1 MSRCVDCSLDDKPIV
16 GPWSLVVGLT
26 INLGCEESERLVFA
40 YRCWAA
46 LCYAMLPRNCR
57 PNGRRCVALVF
68 SIAYLL
74 AIKFWIAKD
83 GLATQKVA
91 MTVLQDAR
99 QLRLERL

>member
-1 MSRCVDCSLDDKPIV
+1 MSSTLTAIEGPPVAQRNTAGYCSR
-16 GPWSLVVGLT
+16 T
-26 INLGCEESERLVFA
+26 
-40 YRCWAA
+40 A
-46 LCYAMLPRNCR
+46 LHNVARNCR
-57 PNGRRCVALVF
+57 PNGRRCVVLVF

-83 GLATQKVA
+83 GLAMQKVP